1 MSAYVSAF
9 ELFSI
14 GVGPSSSHTVG
25 PMRAARDFA
34 ARLTT
39 AGIIQDTAR
48 VTCTLFGSLGATGLG
63 HGTPDAVVAGLRG
76 DEPETVDPCRV
87 RSAWTGWP
95 EGGRLTIDGGHEVD
109 FAKDD
114 IAFAPRTRLP
124 GHPNAL
130 TLTAF
135 DAGGASLAEET
146 YYSVGGGFI
155 RREGDAAAAAS
166 RSYPF
171 DFDSAAELL
180 AQCDEHGL
188 TIAEAARCNEQELRS
203 EEQVAAGLDAIWDAM
218 SACVEAGLRADGMLP
233 GILKVKRRASA
244 IREQLESVHADGGR
258 ELPGEW
264 LGAFALAVNEENAAG
279 GRVVTAP
286 TNGAA
291 GIVPAVAMYWWRFLA
306 DSGLGVGNAV
316 TPHGE
321 LVGSALLGFGRGDA
335 ASAVAADSTSLDDEA
350 VAEANRRRG
359 IRRYLLTATAF
370 GSLFKANA
378 SISGAEGGCQ
388 AEVGSACAMAAA
400 GLTAVMGGT
409 NRQIENAAEIAME
422 HHLGLTC
429 DPVAG
434 LVQIPCI
441 ERNAIAAATAVTAA
455 RLALRGDGSHY
466 VPLDTVVETMRQTGI
481 DMSTKYKE
489 TSEGGLAV
497 NVVEC

>member
-1 MSAYVSAF
+1 MTAYVSAF
-9 ELFSI
+9 DLFSI

-25 PMRAARDFA
+25 PMRAGVDFA
-34 ARLTT
+34 ARLR
-39 AGIIQDTAR
+39 ADDMLDRVAR
-48 VTCTLFGSLGATGLG
+48 VSCELFGSLGATGIG
-63 HGTPDAVVAGLRG
+63 HGTPDAVLAGLQG
-76 DEPETVDPCRV
+76 LLPETCDPDDV
-87 RSAWTGWP
+87 RALWTNWT
-95 EGGRLTIDGGHEVD
+95 EGRELLLAGEHAIA

-114 IAFAPRTRLP
+114 IVFLPRTRLP

-130 TLTAF
+130 TLHAF
-135 DAGGASLAEET
+135 DAEGATVLEQT

-155 RREGDAAAAAS
+155 RRDGEQPRVTTAEQP
-166 RSYPF
+166 YPF
-171 DFDSAAELL
+171 RDAEELMAL
-180 AQCDEHGL
+180 CDETGMS
-188 TIAEAARCNEQELRS
+188 IAEIARANETALRS
-203 EEQVAAGLDAIWDAM
+203 EEDVAAGLDAIWDAM
-218 SACVEAGLRADGMLP
+218 FSCVDAGLHSGGTLP
-233 GILKVKRRASA
+233 GILKVKRRAA
-244 IREQLESVHADGGR
+244 DIREQLEASEADGHR

-291 GIVPAVAMYWWRFLA
+291 GILPAVAMYWWRFMA

-321 LVGSALLGFGRGDA
+321 LVGSALLGFHAAGDDPV
-335 ASAVAADSTSLDDEA
+335 AVSDDEEEA

-359 IRRYLLTATAF
+359 IRRFLLTATAL

-388 AEVGSACAMAAA
+388 AEVGSACAMAAG

-409 NRQIENAAEIAME
+409 VRQIENAAEIAME

-429 DPVAG
+429 DPIGG

-441 ERNAIAAATAVTAA
+441 ERNAIAASTAVTAA
-455 RLALRGDGSHY
+455 RLALRGDGHHY
-466 VPLDTVVETMRQTGI
+466 VSLDAVVETMRQTGV

-497 NVVEC
+497 NVIEC